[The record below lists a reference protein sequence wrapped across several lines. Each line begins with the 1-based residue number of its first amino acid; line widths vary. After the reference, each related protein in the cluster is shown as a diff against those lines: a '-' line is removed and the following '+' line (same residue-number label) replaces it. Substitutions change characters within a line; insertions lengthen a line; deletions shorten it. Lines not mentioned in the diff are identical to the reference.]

1 MSLDK
6 KDIIAFSIAIILS
19 LIIKWQIGEFYL
31 SAIYTVLGI
40 MFSIAIGVVVSFNLQ
55 GVKKKSVVSKI
66 RKNIKTVRTNYIK
79 YFIISTFL
87 YLLDKY
93 FRDHFKGGIYEIT
106 RVRNFPIE
114 INSSIILI
122 VMLLFGIFYYI
133 VNFIEMQKLNDEL
146 YDEMN
151 LK

>member
-6 KDIIAFSIAIILS
+6 KDIVTFSIAIIFS

-40 MFSIAIGVVVSFNLQ
+40 MFSIAIGVIVSFNLQ

-66 RKNIKTVRTNYIK
+66 RENIKNVRNNYIK
-79 YFIISTFL
+79 YFVISTFL
-87 YLLDKY
+87 YLFDKY
-93 FRDHFKGGIYEIT
+93 FRDNFNGGIYEIA
-106 RVRNFPIE
+106 RIKNFRIE
-114 INSSIILI
+114 FNSSIILVVI
-122 VMLLFGIFYYI
+122 LLFGIFYYI
-133 VNFIEMQKLNDEL
+133 INFIQMQKLSDEL

>member
-6 KDIIAFSIAIILS
+6 KDIVTFSIAIIFS
-19 LIIKWQIGEFYL
+19 LMIKWQIGEFYL

-40 MFSIAIGVVVSFNLQ
+40 MFSIAIGVIVSFNLQ

-66 RKNIKTVRTNYIK
+66 RENIKNVRNNYIK
-79 YFIISTFL
+79 YFVISTFL
-87 YLLDKY
+87 YLFDKY
-93 FRDHFKGGIYEIT
+93 FRDNFNGGIYEIT
-106 RVRNFPIE
+106 KIKNFPIE

-122 VMLLFGIFYYI
+122 VVLLFGIFYYI
-133 VNFIEMQKLNDEL
+133 INFIQMQELSDDL